1 MGAFEVKIGNDANAV
16 TAVAVVG
23 STVELTL
30 TTAVA
35 NGDVVTVGYT
45 DSTAGT
51 DGANEV
57 QDAAG
62 NDAATL
68 AAGTGVT
75 NNVPVAGMTVTA
87 VNGALT
93 LSGTATGDV
102 TIDLAAN
109 QQTISQGSIPSGGPF
124 AEVDARTLAGGGIIV
139 TGKNGVP
146 NYVFDSPQA
155 DQFTGGDSNDHYHW
169 SAGADVVSGGVQG
182 PGSSILMFVPPSTPE
197 GAIGLVINA
206 SSTEKTLASGL
217 QVAGGNAATIAAGKA
232 AWYGTDGAAISVI
245 DQVTFSKFNSYDFD
259 RQITQFFGSDDALD
273 VIYVSSKISASVIDG
288 GTIGGGLALTGSIGN
303 FTNAGGFVV
312 NLSGDQKTLHGS
324 MEIAGGTTKT
334 IEAGKVGLIGSNG
347 IGITNIEQMTVSN
360 LSDVW
365 LSDGDNQ
372 VWGSSEGN
380 LFQIFGTKGEN
391 YIDGGQGTDSLFLN
405 LTTLPTNATGF
416 AVNLGDAQ
424 ITLENNA
431 QVAGSSTTT
440 LEAGKL
446 AYIGA
451 AGTDITSTKQ
461 DTLVS
466 IEEIH
471 GGLGADQFFG
481 SDAHET
487 FLGAEGGDVFF
498 GGGGVDTLH
507 LNRYALQ
514 DSDTDTVLYVKGT
527 DGSGSGDVIN
537 SFTAGATNGDILK
550 FIDANNTTGDA
561 LDLTGNKAKGFSS
574 GLFDTL
580 AITDADNVWVI
591 TDVQADWINAEAIDA
606 AIHTKADAGM
616 TGGLVLVFK
625 TDESADAQ
633 VWYLGTAF
641 EGTDGTDVLKL
652 ATLVGISDLT
662 TLTTDNFAVV

>member
-1 MGAFEVKIGNDANAV
+1 
-16 TAVAVVG
+16 
-23 STVELTL
+23 
-30 TTAVA
+30 
-35 NGDVVTVGYT
+35 
-45 DSTAGT
+45 
-51 DGANEV
+51 
-57 QDAAG
+57 
-62 NDAATL
+62 
-68 AAGTGVT
+68 
-75 NNVPVAGMTVTA
+75 MTVTA

-139 TGKNGVP
+139 TGGNGVT
-146 NYVFDSPQA
+146 NHVLDSPQA
-155 DQFTGGDSNDHYHW
+155 DQFTGGDSNDHYYW

-182 PGSSILMFVPPSTPE
+182 PGSSILNFSPLSTPD

-206 SSTEKTLASGL
+206 SSTAKTLASGL
-217 QVAGGNAATIAAGKA
+217 QVAGGSEETIAEGKA
-232 AWYGTDGAAISVI
+232 AWYGADGTAISVT
-245 DQVTFSKFNSYDFD
+245 DQVIFSNFNSYDFD

-288 GTIGGGLALTGSIGN
+288 GTMGGVLALTGSIGN

-334 IEAGKVGLIGSNG
+334 IDAGKVGLIGSSG
-347 IGITNIEQMTVSN
+347 IGITNTEQMTVRN
-360 LSDVW
+360 LSDVS

-372 VWGSSEGN
+372 VWGSSERN
-380 LFQIFGTKGEN
+380 LFQIAIAGTKGEN
-391 YIDGGQGTDSLFLN
+391 YIDGGEGMDSLFLN
-405 LTTLPTNATGF
+405 LTLPTHATGF
-416 AVNLGDAQ
+416 AVNLGAAQ

-471 GGLGADQFFG
+471 GGSGADQFFG

-507 LNRYALQ
+507 LNRYGSQ
-514 DSDTDTVLYVKGT
+514 DDDTDTVLY
-527 DGSGSGDVIN
+527 
-537 SFTAGATNGDILK
+537 
-550 FIDANNTTGDA
+550 
-561 LDLTGNKAKGFSS
+561 
-574 GLFDTL
+574 
-580 AITDADNVWVI
+580 
-591 TDVQADWINAEAIDA
+591 
-606 AIHTKADAGM
+606 
-616 TGGLVLVFK
+616 
-625 TDESADAQ
+625 
-633 VWYLGTAF
+633 
-641 EGTDGTDVLKL
+641 
-652 ATLVGISDLT
+652 
-662 TLTTDNFAVV
+662 

>member
-1 MGAFEVKIGNDANAV
+1 M
-16 TAVAVVG
+16 
-23 STVELTL
+23 
-30 TTAVA
+30 
-35 NGDVVTVGYT
+35 
-45 DSTAGT
+45 
-51 DGANEV
+51 
-57 QDAAG
+57 
-62 NDAATL
+62 
-68 AAGTGVT
+68 
-75 NNVPVAGMTVTA
+75 
-87 VNGALT
+87 
-93 LSGTATGDV
+93 
-102 TIDLAAN
+102 
-109 QQTISQGSIPSGGPF
+109 
-124 AEVDARTLAGGGIIV
+124 
-139 TGKNGVP
+139 
-146 NYVFDSPQA
+146 
-155 DQFTGGDSNDHYHW
+155 
-169 SAGADVVSGGVQG
+169 
-182 PGSSILMFVPPSTPE
+182 
-197 GAIGLVINA
+197 
-206 SSTEKTLASGL
+206 
-217 QVAGGNAATIAAGKA
+217 
-232 AWYGTDGAAISVI
+232 
-245 DQVTFSKFNSYDFD
+245 TFSKFNSYDFD

-288 GTIGGGLALTGSIGN
+288 GTIGGGLALTGPIGN
-303 FTNAGGFVV
+303 FTDADGFVV
-312 NLSGDQKTLHGS
+312 NLSDSQQTLHGS
-324 MEIAGGTTKT
+324 MQIAGLTTKT

-507 LNRYALQ
+507 LNRYGSQ
-514 DSDTDTVLYVKGT
+514 DDDTDTVLYVKST

-561 LDLTGNKAKGFSS
+561 LNLTGNKAKGFSS

-580 AITDADNVWVI
+580 AVTTANNVWVI
-591 TDVQADWINAEAIDA
+591 TDVQADWINAAAIDA
-606 AIHTKADAGM
+606 AIHDKADAGM

-625 TDESADAQ
+625 TEESPDAQ
-633 VWYLGTAF
+633 VWYLGTAS
-641 EGTDGTDVLKL
+641 GGISGTDVVKL
-652 ATLVGISDLT
+652 ATLVGVTDLT
-662 TLTTDNFAVV
+662 TLTTDNFAVVLGLTQTIKR